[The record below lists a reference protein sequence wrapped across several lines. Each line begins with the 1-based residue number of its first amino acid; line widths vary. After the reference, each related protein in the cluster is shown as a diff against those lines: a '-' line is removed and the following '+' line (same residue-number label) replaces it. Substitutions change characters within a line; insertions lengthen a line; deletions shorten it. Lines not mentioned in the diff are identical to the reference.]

1 MDALSLTVL
10 YPPSVGLPGLV
21 TLEAGRKP
29 PVSPAMRLAC
39 GPSLDNARCRALRC
53 AEPVSP
59 SAPGL
64 GALATGSG
72 FLGSAGLGG
81 DPMGRLSVK
90 FNHRLIDIGYMKVV
104 PTLICEIR

>member
-10 YPPSVGLPGLV
+10 YPPSVVLPGLV

-39 GPSLDNARCRALRC
+39 GPSLDNARCRTLRKRL
-53 AEPVSP
+53 PVSP

-72 FLGSAGLGG
+72 FLGAAGAEGL
-81 DPMGRLSVK
+81 PMGRRLVK
-90 FNHRLIDIGYMKVV
+90 FNHRLIDI
-104 PTLICEIR
+104 